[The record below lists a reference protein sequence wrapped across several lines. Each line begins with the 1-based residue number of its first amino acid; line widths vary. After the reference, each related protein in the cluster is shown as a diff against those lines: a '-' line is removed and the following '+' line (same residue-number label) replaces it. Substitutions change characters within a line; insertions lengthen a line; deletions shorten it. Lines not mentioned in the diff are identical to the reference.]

1 MNPTVAAWLAANQ
14 SKFTPEDLAMI
25 RSRLETLDEQKAI
38 PLSAVPL
45 KDPTTAL
52 LISIFVGYLGID
64 RFYTGDTGLGVLKLL
79 TGGLCGI
86 MALIDWFLIMGV
98 AKKKNAAAVMP
109 YL

>member
-1 MNPTVAAWLAANQ
+1 MNPTVSAWFAANQ
-14 SKFTPEDLAMI
+14 SKFTPEDIVML
-25 RSRLETLDEQKAI
+25 RQRLEALDEQKGI

-52 LISIFVGYLGID
+52 LLSIFLGYLGID

-98 AKKKNAAAVMP
+98 AKKKNTAAVLP